1 MGLIDAGVPA
11 RDYTNNRK
19 KIMCKLYEGDLKYN
33 PNGFGYDG
41 RKKVQHSLT
50 APITETTLVE
60 LHEDSTPRHIIVKPA
75 EDGSEKIIGRV
86 LFSPRLGWTPEWTTE
101 QKNRL
106 PMEDRVWGE
115 YVPRQ
120 ATVEFFGKAIDY
132 IDLVAE
138 NEAIAVND
146 NLEFV
151 SGTTFKKSKGTTSLL
166 ALAKVDALKSGKIP
180 VLEGYEFYGV
190 PQE

>member
-1 MGLIDAGVPA
+1 MGLIDAGIPA

-19 KIMCKLYEGDLKYN
+19 KILCKLYEGDLKYN

-60 LHEDSTPRHIIVKPA
+60 LHEDSTARDIIVKPA
-75 EDGSEKIIGRV
+75 EDGSKKIIGRV
-86 LFSPRLGWTPEWTTE
+86 LFSPRLGWTPQWVAGE
-101 QKNRL
+101 KNRL
-106 PMEDRVWGE
+106 PMEDKVWGE
-115 YVPRQ
+115 YVPRS

-132 IDLVAE
+132 IDLVSE
-138 NEAIAVND
+138 NAKIVPYD
-146 NLEFV
+146 NIEFV
-151 SGTTFKKSKGTTSLL
+151 EGKTFDKSSGTTSLL
-166 ALAKVDALKSGKIP
+166 ALAKVDALKGGKLP

-190 PQE
+190 PSE